1 MLVPETLYNFNLF
14 VDGTNL
20 AGQAS
25 ELTPPKLKIKTE
37 DYRGGGMDASV
48 KLDMG
53 MEAMEASF
61 SLVTLSTAV
70 LKLFGLSDQN
80 AFNGTFRGA
89 LRTKDGKTR
98 SVVLVL
104 RGMLYEVDPG
114 SWKPGEKS
122 ESKYSVSADYY
133 KLEID
138 GRVWHEIDVLGC
150 KRVIDGVDQ
159 LAEVR
164 AAIGL

>member
-1 MLVPETLYNFNLF
+1 MVPETLYNFNLF

-20 AGQAS
+20 AGKS
-25 ELTPPKLKIKTE
+25 PEVTPPKLKIKTE
-37 DYRGGGMDASV
+37 DYRGGGMDAAV

-61 SLVTLSTAV
+61 SLVTLAPAV
-70 LKLFGLSDQN
+70 LKLFGLADQN

-89 LRTKDGKTR
+89 FRTTDGKTR
-98 SVVLVL
+98 RVVLVL
-104 RGMLYEVDPG
+104 RGMLYEIDPG

-122 ESKYSVSADYY
+122 ESKYSVSVNYY

-164 AAIGL
+164 AAIGM

>member
-14 VDGTNL
+14 VDGTSL
-20 AGQAS
+20 AGKAP
-25 ELTPPKLKIKTE
+25 EVTPPKLKIKTE
-37 DYRGGGMDASV
+37 DYRGGGMDAAI
-48 KLDMG
+48 KMDMG
-53 MEAMEASF
+53 MEPMEAAF
-61 SLVTLSTAV
+61 SLVTLAPAV
-70 LKLFGLSDQN
+70 LKLFGLAHQS
-80 AFNGTFRGA
+80 AFNGAFRGA
-89 LRTKDGKTR
+89 ARTTDGKTR
-98 SVVLVL
+98 RIVMVL
-104 RGMLYEVDPG
+104 RGMLYEIDPG

-122 ESKYSVSADYY
+122 ESKYTVSVNYY

>member
-1 MLVPETLYNFNLF
+1 MVPETLYNFNLF
-14 VDGTNL
+14 VVGTNL
-20 AGQAS
+20 AGTAT
-25 ELTPPKLKIKTE
+25 EVTPPKLKIKTE
-37 DYRGGGMDASV
+37 DYRGGGMDAAV

-61 SLVTLSTAV
+61 SLVTLAPAV

-89 LRTKDGKTR
+89 FRTTDGKTR
-98 SVVLVL
+98 RAVLVL
-104 RGMLYEVDPG
+104 RGMLYEIDPG

-122 ESKYSVSADYY
+122 ESKYSVSVNYY

-164 AAIGL
+164 AAIGM